1 MALNYFHVQTV
12 VVLLNLTLG
21 YVVWT
26 YNARSYLNR
35 ILTLIIVCV
44 LLIHVSLLLNL
55 RVDELPFQMPTIV
68 SGSLGISFFPP
79 LLYTL
84 SLYYPV
90 KRRFKSSSLYV
101 LFGIALVLSGL
112 IIATFPREYI
122 ANKLE
127 LSSRIREVSLGELP
141 LLFLIQYFLLTSYS
155 VLLLVLATRSF
166 LLSLKGE
173 IIPFERVTVRLLV
186 TVGLP
191 LAYLLSLASVM
202 TYFFIVPFTW
212 VGILLAVFTAFV
224 VVLVFRFHLVD
235 LKRLINGILF
245 FPALIAILVFVY
257 IFFIVRNQ
265 GLIARALSLPESITL
280 ILEVFI
286 IYLGV
291 STLRRGLNF
300 TWLRRLFSGVLS
312 SAQSDTEP
320 LEYLAYARTLQ
331 ELDLR
336 LRTAFSTY
344 YHVEGAALLLRDRE
358 ENRFRPADPRRGG
371 PVLHGSGELAGVL
384 AELDRGVTVEEL
396 LILMNHRQELAR
408 LHEAGFNLV
417 IPVMRRG
424 DITALILV
432 PRRGLLQRWSGEDIA
447 ALNFM
452 RTTLPSLIDRC
463 AMYENEKELEKHQYR
478 MEQLMVMAQ
487 MASGLAHEIRNPLSI
502 ISTSVETIMRDGVC
516 EKDRNKMLR
525 YIQEEAGRINVL
537 ANKLLSIK
545 FQKKPELEHVD
556 LDRLMERLKVFLK
569 YKLKDGNVELR
580 AEPGRP
586 STLYTDPTILFQA
599 LLNLVLNAIEALPE
613 GGTVTVSSTTDGASC
628 SICVQ
633 DDGPGIPPN
642 IRSHIFEPFF
652 TTKKQ
657 GSGLGLT
664 ITRNL
669 IESLFGSIELITSD
683 REACFR
689 VTLPLRR
696 AAPVQGREP

>member
-1 MALNYFHVQTV
+1 MALNYFHIQTII
-12 VVLLNLTLG
+12 VLLNLTLG

-55 RVDELPFQMPTIV
+55 RVNEMPFQMPTIV
-68 SGSLGISFFPP
+68 SGSLGISLFPP

-90 KRRFKSSSLYV
+90 KRRFRKSTLYL

-122 ANKLE
+122 ANKLD
-127 LSSRIREVSLGELP
+127 LSSGIEGVAPGDLP
-141 LLFLIQYFLLTSYS
+141 LLFLLQYFLLTSFS
-155 VLLLVLATRSF
+155 VLLLVLATRNF
-166 LLSLKGE
+166 MLSLKGE

-212 VGILLAVFTAFV
+212 MGILLAAFTAFV

-235 LKRLINGILF
+235 LKRLANGILF

-257 IFFIVRNQ
+257 IFFIVKNQ
-265 GLIARALSLPESITL
+265 SLIAQALSLPESITL
-280 ILEVFI
+280 VLEVFI

-291 STLRRGLNF
+291 SALRRALNF
-300 TWLRRLFSGVLS
+300 TWLRRLFPRVLS
-312 SAQSDTEP
+312 ASQSDTEP

-336 LRTAFSTY
+336 LRRTFSTY
-344 YHVEGAALLLRDRE
+344 YHVDGAALLLRDRDD
-358 ENRFRPADPRRGG
+358 NRFRPADPRREGRV
-371 PVLHGSGELAGVL
+371 PVIHGSGELVGVL
-384 AELDRGVTVEEL
+384 AELDRGVTLEEL
-396 LILMNHRQELAR
+396 LILMNHRQELTC
-408 LHEAGFNLV
+408 LHDAGFNLA
-417 IPVMRRG
+417 IPVTRRRE
-424 DITALILV
+424 ITALILV
-432 PRRGLLQRWSGEDIA
+432 PRRGLIQRWSGEDIA
-447 ALNFM
+447 GLNFM
-452 RTTLPSLIDRC
+452 RITMPSLIERC

-516 EKDRNKMLR
+516 EEDRNKMLC
-525 YIQEEAGRINVL
+525 YIREETERINVL

-545 FQKKPELEHVD
+545 FQKKPELEQVD
-556 LDRLMERLKVFLK
+556 LVRLIDRLKAFLK
-569 YKLKDGNVELR
+569 YKLKDGNVLFRVEH
-580 AEPGRP
+580 PRP
-586 STLYTDPTILFQA
+586 VTLYTDSAILFQA
-599 LLNLVLNAIEALPE
+599 LLNLVLNAIEAL
-613 GGTVTVSSTTDGASC
+613 
-628 SICVQ
+628 
-633 DDGPGIPPN
+633 
-642 IRSHIFEPFF
+642 
-652 TTKKQ
+652 
-657 GSGLGLT
+657 
-664 ITRNL
+664 
-669 IESLFGSIELITSD
+669 
-683 REACFR
+683 
-689 VTLPLRR
+689 
-696 AAPVQGREP
+696 